1 MISFYTLPS
10 TVMHHPVHK
19 QLKAAYSF
27 YNVSEETPLI
37 DLMQDALILAKQV
50 RCPCSGNRFLNL
62 RLQGASY
69 KMTVLVLSS
78 EWIKVA
84 LPPWKI
90 WKAGIRANARK
101 VNFAIFLRSHSWNF
115 EFRSGLSSTSFPGPS
130 PCRLSPAPG
139 DWKEGTLVTKLAF
152 LSQLLKWHSKT
163 AKIINIKI
171 VSIRN
176 SNANSLVWSHISTT
190 YGFIIDPRNDQLPV
204 GLIAQLV
211 VHHKCY
217 YLY

>member
-1 MISFYTLPS
+1 
-10 TVMHHPVHK
+10 MHHPVHK

-27 YNVSEETPLI
+27 YNVSEKTPLI

-69 KMTVLVLSS
+69 KMTILVLSS
-78 EWIKVA
+78 EWIKVN

-90 WKAGIRANARK
+90 WKAG
-101 VNFAIFLRSHSWNF
+101 V
-115 EFRSGLSSTSFPGPS
+115 SSVSPLSFPLATGKRSKRQLCYLSAITLMQFRVPFRPIFNLVPRVLFFPS
-130 PCRLSPAPG
+130 LSRPRG
-139 DWKEGTLVTKLAF
+139 LEGRTLLTKLAF

-176 SNANSLVWSHISTT
+176 SNENSLVWSHISTI
-190 YGFIIDPRNDQLPV
+190 YGFIIDSRNDQLPV
-204 GLIAQLV
+204 GLIAELV

>member
-69 KMTVLVLSS
+69 KMTFLVLSS
-78 EWIKVA
+78 EWIKVD

-90 WKAGIRANARK
+90 WKAGVSSVSPFSFPLATGKRSK
-101 VNFAIFLRSHSWNF
+101 SQLCYLSAITFMKFRVPFRPFFNLVLRVLSFPSLS
-115 EFRSGLSSTSFPGPS
+115 RSRGLEGGDPGNEIGLSF
-130 PCRLSPAPG
+130 A
-139 DWKEGTLVTKLAF
+139 
-152 LSQLLKWHSKT
+152 T
-163 AKIINIKI
+163 AQ
-171 VSIRN
+171 V
-176 SNANSLVWSHISTT
+176 A
-190 YGFIIDPRNDQLPV
+190 
-204 GLIAQLV
+204 
-211 VHHKCY
+211 
-217 YLY
+217 

>member
-50 RCPCSGNRFLNL
+50 RCACSGNRFRNL

-69 KMTVLVLSS
+69 KMTILVLSS
-78 EWIKVA
+78 EWIKVD

-90 WKAGIRANARK
+90 WKDGVSSVSDRQTHETSTLLSFCNHINEISSPVKAW
-101 VNFAIFLRSHSWNF
+101 NFQIFLQPRSQGPLLPVSLSLQKTGRRGPWVRGWSF
-115 EFRSGLSSTSFPGPS
+115 FRNCSIG
-130 PCRLSPAPG
+130 
-139 DWKEGTLVTKLAF
+139 
-152 LSQLLKWHSKT
+152 T
-163 AKIINIKI
+163 AKL
-171 VSIRN
+171 RR
-176 SNANSLVWSHISTT
+176 SLTLKLFPS
-190 YGFIIDPRNDQLPV
+190 
-204 GLIAQLV
+204 V
-211 VHHKCY
+211 V
-217 YLY
+217 